1 MLAAA
6 VARMRTAKRQ
16 EQSPAHGVPY
26 VPSRAQGWFSRGPAE
41 ERRATAAVAG
51 LMRGVLP
58 PMIVAAVR
66 PNSQVGFS
74 CGVCAR
80 GEQKR
85 VCISGLICVIGEED
99 GVLV

>member
-16 EQSPAHGVPY
+16 EQSPAHGVPN

-41 ERRATAAVAG
+41 ERRVAATVAG

-58 PMIVAAVR
+58 PSSYGAPELISWTRRSA
-66 PNSQVGFS
+66 
-74 CGVCAR
+74 CGVCAC
-80 GEQKR
+80 GE
-85 VCISGLICVIGEED
+85 
-99 GVLV
+99 